1 MAKNKL
7 KRSIYS
13 SLIEEHVDGT
23 IVKHG
28 INGVLWGRNNHIG
41 ESISIQIV
49 G

>member
-1 MAKNKL
+1 MIKNELMKD
-7 KRSIYS
+7 IYS

-23 IVKHG
+23 IIKHG
-28 INGVLWGRNNHIG
+28 INGVLWGGNHYIG